1 MIHWLVACG
10 SGFEVED
17 SACCGPGPVCNSLSF
32 KICEDATKY
41 VFWDSVHPTER
52 TYNIL
57 VSDIVKKNIH
67 KFVWKY
73 SPFCTDFV
81 IQLRWVMGV
90 KRGWTCEILIL

>member
-1 MIHWLVACG
+1 MALNKKLSEARLVYLENY
-10 SGFEVED
+10 SEFNKLIQHHKQFGFEVED

-67 KFVWKY
+67 KFV
-73 SPFCTDFV
+73 
-81 IQLRWVMGV
+81 
-90 KRGWTCEILIL
+90 